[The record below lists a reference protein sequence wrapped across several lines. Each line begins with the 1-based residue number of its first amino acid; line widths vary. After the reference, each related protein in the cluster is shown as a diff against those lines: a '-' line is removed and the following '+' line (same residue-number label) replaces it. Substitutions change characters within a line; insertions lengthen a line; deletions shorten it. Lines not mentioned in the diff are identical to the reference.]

1 MAYRWVTV
9 LGAVTET
16 SPTSLE
22 FKGETVEYTDSTT
35 NEKRA
40 DGGSIGQSFSDAKFN
55 GGTIR
60 GLIRF
65 KSLHSRMAAGLTLA
79 ANPMTGAHLTA
90 MLGLGSLCSVRA
102 WNPGTSQGTAGAQ
115 SPRWIDYQLV
125 GQQSNLKA
133 NHDYRL
139 ETTLLGSQVTVSVDG
154 VSLITSDLRETI
166 TKFKP
171 GVWFLSQGD
180 VEIRDFEVQTHDP
193 RAFIVMEFS
202 QAYNDLYA
210 HVIRPVCKSLSI
222 STVRADE
229 RHGPGV
235 ILMDIERQIA
245 ESNVVIAEISPI
257 NANVFYE
264 VGYAHAL
271 RKPTIL
277 LALRGTK
284 LPFDISGFRTIFY
297 DNTIDGKAHIE
308 EGLKKHLHEVFSVSV

>member
-1 MAYRWVTV
+1 MTYRWVSI

-16 SPTSLE
+16 SPTSLA
-22 FKGETVEYTDSTT
+22 FKGQTIEYIDPVT
-35 NEKRA
+35 NEKHP
-40 DGGSIGQSFSDAKFN
+40 DGGLIGQSLSDAKFN
-55 GGTIR
+55 GGTIS
-60 GLIRF
+60 GTVCF
-65 KSLHSRMAAGLTLA
+65 KSLHSKMGAGLTLA

-90 MLGLGSLCSVRA
+90 MLGLGPLCSLRA
-102 WNPGTSQGTAGAQ
+102 WNPGTSQGAAGPQ
-115 SPRWIDYQLV
+115 PGRWIDYQFV

-133 NHDYRL
+133 NHDYQL
-139 ETTLLGSQVTVSVDG
+139 EASLVGSQVTVSVDG
-154 VSLITSDLRETI
+154 VSLISTDLRETL

-180 VEIRDFEVQTHDP
+180 VEIRDFNVQTHDP

-210 HVIRPVCKSLSI
+210 HVIKPVCKSLSI
-222 STVRADE
+222 STLRADE
-229 RHGPGV
+229 RHGPGM
-235 ILMDIERQIA
+235 ILVDIERQIA
-245 ESNVVIAEISPI
+245 ESNVVIAEISPT

-308 EGLKKHLHEVFSVSV
+308 EGLNKHLNEVFSASI

>member
-1 MAYRWVTV
+1 MAYRWVSV
-9 LGAVTET
+9 FGAVTET

-22 FKGETVEYTDSTT
+22 FKGETVEYTDPIT
-35 NEKRA
+35 NEKHQ
-40 DGGSIGQSFSDAKFN
+40 DGGAIGQSFSDASFN

-60 GLIRF
+60 GTVRF
-65 KSLHSRMAAGLTLA
+65 KSLHDKMGAGLTLA

-90 MLGLGSLCSVRA
+90 MLGMGYLCSLRA
-102 WNPGTSQGTAGAQ
+102 WNPGASQGPAGAQ
-115 SPRWIDYQLV
+115 SPRWIDYQAV
-125 GQQSNLKA
+125 GQPSNFIA
-133 NHDYRL
+133 NRDYVL
-139 ETTLLGSQVTVSVDG
+139 EVSVRGSQVTVSVDG
-154 VSLITSDLRETI
+154 VSLISTDLRETL

-180 VEIRDFEVQTHDP
+180 VEIRDFDVKTHDP
-193 RAFIVMEFS
+193 RAFVVMEFS
-202 QAYNDLYA
+202 QAYNDLYE
-210 HVIRPVCKSLSI
+210 HVIKPVCKSLSI

-229 RHGPGV
+229 RHGPGM
-235 ILMDIERQIA
+235 ILVDIERQIA
-245 ESNVVIAEISPI
+245 ESNVVIAEISPT